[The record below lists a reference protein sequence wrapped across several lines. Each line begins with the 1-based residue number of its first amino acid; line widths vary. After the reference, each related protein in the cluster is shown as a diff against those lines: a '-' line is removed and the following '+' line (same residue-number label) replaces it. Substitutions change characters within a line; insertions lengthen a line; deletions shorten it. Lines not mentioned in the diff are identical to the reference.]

1 MVSPKFEQ
9 NFTET
14 KITEGEDIKLTAK
27 VSGNPVPDVIWQK
40 GGKPIREGRRIK
52 IDKSKNGVH
61 SLRIPRAQADD
72 GGEYTCI
79 ARNKAGEASCSAKLT
94 VEGV

>member
-1 MVSPKFEQ
+1 M
-9 NFTET
+9 
-14 KITEGEDIKLTAK
+14 
-27 VSGNPVPDVIWQK
+27 SGNPVPDVIWQK

-79 ARNKAGEASCSAKLT
+79 ARNKAGEASCSAKRT

>member
-1 MVSPKFEQ
+1 M
-9 NFTET
+9 
-14 KITEGEDIKLTAK
+14 
-27 VSGNPVPDVIWQK
+27 
-40 GGKPIREGRRIK
+40 REGRRIK